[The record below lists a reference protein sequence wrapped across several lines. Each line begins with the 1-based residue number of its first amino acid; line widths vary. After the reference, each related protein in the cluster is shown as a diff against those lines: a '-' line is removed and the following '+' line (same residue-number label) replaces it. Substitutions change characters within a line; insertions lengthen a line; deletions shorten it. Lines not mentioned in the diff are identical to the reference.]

1 MATKYLELLEYKIKK
16 KYPSMKDLLI
26 QYHKE
31 NNTHIRYKYISE
43 YDDRQEKIE
52 YIKYDKYNTFNLTDK
67 FWKFENEIYKFNF
80 NTMFFNN
87 LPKCE
92 LCDEKYK
99 FLNSFNIY
107 HLIKICSDIK
117 LVCNGCRYNRI

>member
-1 MATKYLELLEYKIKK
+1 M
-16 KYPSMKDLLI
+16 LI
-26 QYHKE
+26 QYHNE

-43 YDDRQEKIE
+43 YDDRQKKIE
-52 YIKYDKYNTFNLTDK
+52 YTKYDKYNTFNLTDK
-67 FWKFENEIYKFNF
+67 FWKFENEFYTFNF

-92 LCDEKYK
+92 LCDKKYK
-99 FLNSFNIY
+99 FLNSSNIY

-117 LVCNGCRYNRI
+117 LVCNGCCKNYRYGRI

>member
-31 NNTHIRYKYISE
+31 NNTLGN
-43 YDDRQEKIE
+43 
-52 YIKYDKYNTFNLTDK
+52 IKYDKYNTFNLTDK
-67 FWKFENEIYKFNF
+67 FWKFENEFYMFNF